1 MLTEWLYRQIYHVYF
16 SSYQVWITRR
26 SKAAELVFRFSV
38 GIAKR
43 FFPGP
48 YANWLKKHPVYGL
61 NREEARNEKIVA
73 SLTTFPARIHKVSLT
88 IETIMHQSVK
98 ADAIELW
105 LSIEQ
110 FPDREKDLPQDLLD
124 LQSRG
129 LSICFA
135 DDDLRSHKKYYYAMQ
150 KHPDAI
156 VITFDDD
163 CFYPVDT
170 IELLIRTHTNVP
182 EDVIG
187 FANTRF
193 DKTNFMEPIQWTM
206 QESILYSSQSIG
218 VVGASGTLYPPS
230 VLNSEAYCIPKIKEL
245 SFYADDQW
253 LTIMTYMN
261 GRKITTLGRLP
272 FPISIP
278 DTQAVAL
285 TKTNNSVDA
294 EINNNTQWRKTIEF
308 YRDDLKDWL
317 SQMGVENG

>member
-1 MLTEWLYRQIYHVYF
+1 MLTEWFYRQIYRVYF
-16 SSYQVWITRR
+16 SSYRAWRTRD
-26 SKAAELVFRFSV
+26 SKAGELVFRCSV
-38 GIAKR
+38 GVAQR
-43 FFPGP
+43 FFPGH
-48 YANWLKKHPVYGL
+48 YTNWLNKHPVYGL
-61 NREEARNEKIVA
+61 NRTEERSEKIVA

-105 LSIEQ
+105 LSREQ
-110 FPDREKDLPQDLLD
+110 FPGEEKDLPQDLLD

-150 KHPDAI
+150 KHPNAI

-170 IELLIRTHTNVP
+170 IEQLLRGHNRVP
-182 EDVIG
+182 EDVVG

-193 DKTNFMEPIQWTM
+193 DKKDFMQPIRWKM
-206 QESILYSSQSIG
+206 QEIACYSLISIG
-218 VVGASGTLYPPS
+218 VVGASGTLYPPA
-230 VLNSEAYCIPKIKEL
+230 VLHNEAYNTQKIKEL

-253 LTIMTYMN
+253 LTVMTYMN

-272 FPISIP
+272 FPVSIP

-294 EINNNTQWRKTIEF
+294 QINNNTQWRKTIEF
-308 YRDDLKDWL
+308 YRDDLRDWL